1 MYNIFYFNIVFSTYF
16 KFSKSIDLSGYVISQ
31 HLIGRILYW
40 RLQLCKAIN
49 GPLLSNTIIKQDI
62 HAVYNNDIETS
73 FKRKVIISNNL
84 GGIDSN
90 VKKEKKYK

>member
-62 HAVYNNDIETS
+62 HAVYNNDIET
-73 FKRKVIISNNL
+73 IL
-84 GGIDSN
+84 Q
-90 VKKEKKYK
+90 EK